1 MHAHLYLWR
10 PLTLIDKTG
19 NVKMPHRRLREEKA
33 RVAQRQCYLILQD
46 VPKKNPQVS
55 NLTGPHLLPSRN
67 RSSTIASQ
75 KILYR
80 WHLPHL
86 FFFHF
91 CRQPAK
97 HWGKISD
104 SGKISGTWLPD
115 DKHALQIQCRPLVD
129 SLMRP
134 GLMRSHN
141 SAPSGTL
148 SDWPTYAGLDNIPSR
163 ATWALQ
169 STYIALIK

>member
-1 MHAHLYLWR
+1 MLLDSTRCAKKRHPKYQIARDHICFRAETVAPPSLA
-10 PLTLIDKTG
+10 KKSCTG
-19 NVKMPHRRLREEKA
+19 
-33 RVAQRQCYLILQD
+33 
-46 VPKKNPQVS
+46 
-55 NLTGPHLLPSRN
+55 G
-67 RSSTIASQ
+67 IAS
-75 KILYR
+75 
-80 WHLPHL
+80 PV
-86 FFFHF
+86 FFFSHF

-163 ATWALQ
+163 ATWPLQ